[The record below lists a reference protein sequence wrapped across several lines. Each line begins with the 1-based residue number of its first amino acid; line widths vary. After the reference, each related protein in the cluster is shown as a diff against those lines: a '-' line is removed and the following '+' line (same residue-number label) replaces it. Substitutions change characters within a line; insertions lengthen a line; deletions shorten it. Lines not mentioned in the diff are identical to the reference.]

1 MALAF
6 VLIQCGNMDVDDI
19 IEELKKVKSITDI
32 QGLFG
37 MYDIIIKVHASDN
50 KTLNE
55 VIATQI
61 RSIKKLGIT
70 HTLLLCDS
78 DDK

>member
-1 MALAF
+1 MALVF

-19 IEELKKVKSITDI
+19 IEELKKVKSITNI